1 MAPQVHLRGA
11 PAVQDTTAALS
22 LIEARARYAL
32 VPYYKLKCFFALTLL
47 ASMNLAEEF
56 FSNYILQV
64 KTVKPP
70 DIMNDIS
77 GR

>member
-1 MAPQVHLRGA
+1 MRHHPVETGPHLLGQLLCEEH
-11 PAVQDTTAALS
+11 PGQALDK
-22 LIEARARYAL
+22 A
-32 VPYYKLKCFFALTLL
+32 YYKLKCFFALTLL
-47 ASMNLAEEF
+47 ASINLAEEF